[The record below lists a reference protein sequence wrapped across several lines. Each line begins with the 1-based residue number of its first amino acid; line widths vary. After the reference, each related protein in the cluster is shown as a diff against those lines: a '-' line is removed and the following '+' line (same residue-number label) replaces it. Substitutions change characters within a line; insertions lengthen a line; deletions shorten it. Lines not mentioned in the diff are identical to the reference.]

1 MTALV
6 LSRRSNNYPIFFRR
20 FLFSVSESSLSGAG
34 ALGQQHLDVGHQFL
48 GFDVG
53 IVAPHRFALPIDE
66 EFLKVPADVAV
77 AQVFVEQFV
86 GRREEVARRR
96 TLFLKECIEA
106 MFVHSIDFDSSEERD
121 IGLEITARTNVADAV
136 VELHALRRLLL
147 LV

>member
-96 TLFLKECIEA
+96 TLFLFQIRNSINLL
-106 MFVHSIDFDSSEERD
+106 FVQLVKRNRFRK
-121 IGLEITARTNVADAV
+121 RTV
-136 VELHALRRLLL
+136 LLP
-147 LV
+147 

>member
-53 IVAPHRFALPIDE
+53 IVAPHRFALSIDE

-96 TLFLKECIEA
+96 TLFLFQIRNSINLL
-106 MFVHSIDFDSSEERD
+106 FVQLVKRNRFRK
-121 IGLEITARTNVADAV
+121 RTV
-136 VELHALRRLLL
+136 LLP
-147 LV
+147 

>member
-77 AQVFVEQFV
+77 AQVFVKQFV

-96 TLFLKECIEA
+96 TLFLFQIRNSINLL
-106 MFVHSIDFDSSEERD
+106 FVQLVKRNRFRK
-121 IGLEITARTNVADAV
+121 RTV
-136 VELHALRRLLL
+136 LLP
-147 LV
+147 